1 MTSTRSTR
9 SATGFS
15 PSATT
20 TAKSRGRS
28 SGPSPA
34 KTSTASSPAS
44 PTASPI
50 SGSRPKNQNFRP
62 AVLAKGHTVAG
73 ACKAA
78 NVGRT
83 TAYQARQRDE
93 EFAVA
98 WRDLEEH
105 AIEVL
110 EAEAYRRAMNGSDK
124 LMAFLLKARRPDVYR
139 ERVDVRHSDGLEV
152 RQRVRRRLE
161 VEERAQRM
169 TREEQERYLLGEGIV
184 DGMEQEREN
193 FM

>member
-15 PSATT
+15 PSANT

-62 AVLAKGHTVAG
+62 AVLALYSSSLDLLIVG
-73 ACKAA
+73 ARGYGP
-78 NVGRT
+78 VGRLIHGST
-83 TAYQARQRDE
+83 SQQLAHTARCPLLVLARVAHASEMDEAPRQA
-93 EFAVA
+93 
-98 WRDLEEH
+98 
-105 AIEVL
+105 
-110 EAEAYRRAMNGSDK
+110 G
-124 LMAFLLKARRPDVYR
+124 
-139 ERVDVRHSDGLEV
+139 
-152 RQRVRRRLE
+152 
-161 VEERAQRM
+161 
-169 TREEQERYLLGEGIV
+169 
-184 DGMEQEREN
+184 
-193 FM
+193 